1 MRNSRADQA
10 DNRRAELLEAT
21 RRIVLERGLANTRVA
36 DIAKAVNVS
45 GGLIHYHFATKDELI
60 TAMLRATLDIENAAL
75 DSVVNAPTSPVAR
88 LDEVLHYY
96 IPESRSD
103 QSWLLWLDV
112 WNTALREPAVREI
125 ASQVE
130 RTWLDALERVIRDG
144 VAAEEFVCPDPA
156 GAAERIDAML
166 DGLVI
171 RYTLHPNVLSQERL
185 LEHARMAAAR
195 EVGVDPQALSQAGS
209 AASR

>member
-75 DSVVNAPTSPVAR
+75 DEVVNAPTAAVAR
-88 LDEVLHYY
+88 LDRVLHYY

-130 RTWLDALERVIRDG
+130 QTWLYALERVIRDG

-195 EVGVDPQALSQAGS
+195 EVGVDPEALSQAGS